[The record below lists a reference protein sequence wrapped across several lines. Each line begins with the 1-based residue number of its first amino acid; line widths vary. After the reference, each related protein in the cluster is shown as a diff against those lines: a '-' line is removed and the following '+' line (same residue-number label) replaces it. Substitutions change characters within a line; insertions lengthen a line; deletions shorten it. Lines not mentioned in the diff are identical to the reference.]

1 MSFGLIITN
10 AIRLLDFELAQHPRY
25 GDPKRLLRHAFQVS
39 SQNGEDGMIH
49 EIFRRISAQSR
60 IFVEIGV
67 GDGRE
72 CNTAFLLSQ
81 GWTGFWIDD
90 DDAFLETLKD
100 RADLGGGCIKHS
112 VAHVSRENIATLL
125 ERLEVPK
132 EFDVLSIDIDQN
144 TYYVWDGLKQ
154 FRPRVVVAEY
164 NAAIPPD
171 VDWKVHYDP
180 NRNWDGSQNF
190 GASLRA
196 LEMLGARLGYKLVG
210 CNFTGV
216 NAFFVRSDLVGDLF
230 AAPLTSENHYEPP
243 RYHFTIRRSHRPA
256 ILDRIDTGGH
266 GDSGTR

>member
-1 MSFGLIITN
+1 MFKAILKDIFRRAPADPNSNGSRELSGMTADMAGALSNGARDIGIRLRSVSDMSFGLIITN

-144 TYYVWDGLKQ
+144 TYYVWDGLSK
-154 FRPRVVVAEY
+154 
-164 NAAIPPD
+164 
-171 VDWKVHYDP
+171 
-180 NRNWDGSQNF
+180 
-190 GASLRA
+190 
-196 LEMLGARLGYKLVG
+196 
-210 CNFTGV
+210 
-216 NAFFVRSDLVGDLF
+216 SDL
-230 AAPLTSENHYEPP
+230 AWW
-243 RYHFTIRRSHRPA
+243 
-256 ILDRIDTGGH
+256 
-266 GDSGTR
+266 